1 VGLFKGTMSG
11 HGDFAGLFDA
21 VAAVLSARAVEI
33 LANTMSEFGLRC
45 SDYLASSACAA
56 LTILCVFDRV

>member
-1 VGLFKGTMSG
+1 MSG

-45 SDYLASSACAA
+45 SDYLV
-56 LTILCVFDRV
+56 CV